1 MNSTFFSTQD
11 YTLITEGSPP
21 CGQLGFSH
29 DGWYKV
35 LNKVMDLS
43 TQNSLICV
51 HPYQDGPQCW
61 STVPC
66 HSKPLPEVFHGCVA
80 SVLALTDFAGWAK
93 SSFLEVSSYS
103 AALFPILSYSAELL
117 LNSWSPA
124 HLHSWSLRL
133 FAVEHALVA
142 AQVVCCRSITNV
154 ELFLIM
160 GGRTQPV
167 IFIFINP
174 SGHLQLT
181 RFFFWLRQPDSNK
194 FLLAYVFH
202 CNAELLNSKWSE
214 KGSSVSLPLSCS
226 YSNEPGLIAPHAESH
241 WKPQGIKN

>member
-11 YTLITEGSPP
+11 CTLITEGSPP
-21 CGQLGFSH
+21 CGQLGISH

-61 STVPC
+61 STAPC

-80 SVLALTDFAGWAK
+80 SVLALTDFAGWVK

-103 AALFPILSYSAELL
+103 AALFPILSYSAKLL

-124 HLHSWSLRL
+124 HLRSWSLETL
-133 FAVEHALVA
+133 
-142 AQVVCCRSITNV
+142 CCGTCLGGSTGGMLWKHHQCGIISHRGGKDTACYFYLYKPIWTSSAHQIF
-154 ELFLIM
+154 FLIKAA
-160 GGRTQPV
+160 R
-167 IFIFINP
+167 
-174 SGHLQLT
+174 L
-181 RFFFWLRQPDSNK
+181 
-194 FLLAYVFH
+194 
-202 CNAELLNSKWSE
+202 
-214 KGSSVSLPLSCS
+214 
-226 YSNEPGLIAPHAESH
+226 
-241 WKPQGIKN
+241 